1 MRWVRV
7 VLAACIAE
15 FVNQMIAPFL
25 PMKRHFVPDPEIG
38 VEAQFVVDDL
48 DCFQDEEDVLLA
60 DLDFAFLDGSEDIM
74 IADL

>member
-25 PMKRHFVPDPEIG
+25 PMKRHFLPDPEIG
-38 VEAQFVVDDL
+38 VEAPFEVDDL
-48 DCFQDEEDVLLA
+48 DCFNDAEDVMLA
-60 DLDFAFLDGSEDIM
+60 DLDFASLDGSEDIT